1 MDISKIRK
9 DFPILTRK
17 MSDKPLVYLDN
28 GATTL
33 KPQPVIDAVVNY
45 YTYLGANA
53 HRGDYEMSAQVDAAF
68 EGARVR
74 TQKFL
79 NAKYKEEIVFTSGS
93 SEGLNLVAMMVTNQL
108 LHEGDVILSD
118 ESEHASSIL
127 PWMQAGKKKGTK
139 IDYIPLDEDGKITVE
154 NFKSV
159 LTDKV
164 KVVAI
169 AMVSNVLG
177 FVAPVK
183 EIAKI
188 CHERGILLVID
199 GAQST
204 PHLDIDV
211 QDLDCDFYAF
221 SAHKMC
227 GPTGVGALYGKK
239 KWLDQLEP
247 IFYGGESN
255 ARFDK
260 TCSLTLKETPLKF
273 ESGTQPIE
281 GVIGMAAAMDYLD
294 AIGKENIH
302 AHEVEL
308 KEYFLEKAK
317 ALGNIVVYNE
327 NAKSGI
333 VTFNVK
339 DKDQMIFAQD
349 VASYLNTFGIAVRSG
364 QHCAKLLPEV
374 LKTPGTCRASFYLY
388 NTKEEVDQLIDAL
401 KNATVENC
409 VSIFCE
415 EGSLIMSNIDPM
427 LMRQIIMDHYD
438 YPRNKKLTDKDGYMS
453 RHMASDS
460 CIDDITV
467 QTKISNGKIDDVRFD
482 GVACTISTASTSI
495 MSELLKGKTTQEA
508 KEIMDNYFKMIDQ
521 KEYDE
526 DVLDEAIAFQNVGKQ
541 ANRINCA
548 TIGWKA
554 MREMIKESED
564 GKNE

>member
-9 DFPILTRK
+9 DFPILTRT
-17 MSDKPLVYLDN
+17 MSNKPLVYLDN

-68 EGARVR
+68 EGARAR

-93 SEGLNLVAMMVTNQL
+93 SEGLNLVAMMVTDQL

-139 IDYIPLDEDGKITVE
+139 IDYIPLDEEGKITVK
-154 NFKSV
+154 NFERV

-247 IFYGGESN
+247 ISYGGESN

-260 TCSLTLKETPLKF
+260 SCSLTLKETPLKF

-294 AIGKENIH
+294 AVGKANIH

-317 ALGNIVVYNE
+317 ALENIVVYNE

-409 VSIFCE
+409 VSIF
-415 EGSLIMSNIDPM
+415 
-427 LMRQIIMDHYD
+427 
-438 YPRNKKLTDKDGYMS
+438 
-453 RHMASDS
+453 
-460 CIDDITV
+460 
-467 QTKISNGKIDDVRFD
+467 F
-482 GVACTISTASTSI
+482 
-495 MSELLKGKTTQEA
+495 
-508 KEIMDNYFKMIDQ
+508 
-521 KEYDE
+521 
-526 DVLDEAIAFQNVGKQ
+526 
-541 ANRINCA
+541 
-548 TIGWKA
+548 
-554 MREMIKESED
+554 
-564 GKNE
+564 

>member
-1 MDISKIRK
+1 M
-9 DFPILTRK
+9 
-17 MSDKPLVYLDN
+17 
-28 GATTL
+28 
-33 KPQPVIDAVVNY
+33 
-45 YTYLGANA
+45 
-53 HRGDYEMSAQVDAAF
+53 
-68 EGARVR
+68 
-74 TQKFL
+74 
-79 NAKYKEEIVFTSGS
+79 
-93 SEGLNLVAMMVTNQL
+93 
-108 LHEGDVILSD
+108 
-118 ESEHASSIL
+118 
-127 PWMQAGKKKGTK
+127 
-139 IDYIPLDEDGKITVE
+139 
-154 NFKSV
+154 
-159 LTDKV
+159 
-164 KVVAI
+164 
-169 AMVSNVLG
+169 
-177 FVAPVK
+177 
-183 EIAKI
+183 
-188 CHERGILLVID
+188 ID

-204 PHLDIDV
+204 PHLNIDV

-260 TCSLTLKETPLKF
+260 SCSLTLKETPLKF

-308 KEYFLEKAK
+308 KEYFLKKAK

-409 VSIFCE
+409 VSIF
-415 EGSLIMSNIDPM
+415 
-427 LMRQIIMDHYD
+427 
-438 YPRNKKLTDKDGYMS
+438 
-453 RHMASDS
+453 
-460 CIDDITV
+460 
-467 QTKISNGKIDDVRFD
+467 F
-482 GVACTISTASTSI
+482 
-495 MSELLKGKTTQEA
+495 
-508 KEIMDNYFKMIDQ
+508 
-521 KEYDE
+521 
-526 DVLDEAIAFQNVGKQ
+526 
-541 ANRINCA
+541 
-548 TIGWKA
+548 
-554 MREMIKESED
+554 
-564 GKNE
+564 

>member
-1 MDISKIRK
+1 MDISRIRK

-79 NAKYKEEIVFTSGS
+79 NAKHKEEIVFTSGS
-93 SEGLNLVAMMVTNQL
+93 SEGLNLVAMMVTEQL

-118 ESEHASSIL
+118 E
-127 PWMQAGKKKGTK
+127 
-139 IDYIPLDEDGKITVE
+139 

-159 LTDKV
+159 LTDQV

-169 AMVSNVLG
+169 AMVSNVMG

-204 PHLDIDV
+204 PHLNIDV

-260 TCSLTLKETPLKF
+260 SCSLTLKETPLKF

-308 KEYFLEKAK
+308 KEYFLKKAE

-409 VSIFCE
+409 VSIF
-415 EGSLIMSNIDPM
+415 
-427 LMRQIIMDHYD
+427 
-438 YPRNKKLTDKDGYMS
+438 
-453 RHMASDS
+453 
-460 CIDDITV
+460 
-467 QTKISNGKIDDVRFD
+467 F
-482 GVACTISTASTSI
+482 
-495 MSELLKGKTTQEA
+495 
-508 KEIMDNYFKMIDQ
+508 
-521 KEYDE
+521 
-526 DVLDEAIAFQNVGKQ
+526 
-541 ANRINCA
+541 
-548 TIGWKA
+548 
-554 MREMIKESED
+554 
-564 GKNE
+564 